1 MALTP
6 KILFEVQSN
15 DTNLKK
21 VHILLVCLGT
31 LIFDLKST
39 VNTLQPITG
48 YVVTLLN
55 WTPVFVVQ
63 MNT

>member
-21 VHILLVCLGT
+21 VHIILVCLGA
-31 LIFDLKST
+31 LIFELKSAA
-39 VNTLQPITG
+39 NNRGCGL